1 MAFNLLIDHDDI
13 AGKTRSARA
22 QSLIELCER
31 TGRADLLIGHIRRL
45 RPDAALPS
53 QLRQIIKV
61 GPGKFFPLDT
71 VGKSAFKNSFDN
83 CENEP
88 YTNN

>member
-1 MAFNLLIDHDDI
+1 MGFMASPVLPRHIAASLRTAALEALSTLFNDEEIDQLAFNLLIDHDDI

-53 QLRQIIKV
+53 QL
-61 GPGKFFPLDT
+61 
-71 VGKSAFKNSFDN
+71 
-83 CENEP
+83 
-88 YTNN
+88 